1 MKSQATKGGNNLHQL
16 KEKRLKK
23 GMSCQD
29 VADKVGI
36 TKMHYW
42 YIENNKRT
50 LKIDLAFKIA
60 VALEE
65 DPKELFFNN

>member
-16 KEKRLKK
+16 KLKRLEK

-42 YIENNKRT
+42 YIENEKRT
-50 LKIDLAFKIA
+50 LKRSQIA
-60 VALEE
+60 
-65 DPKELFFNN
+65 

>member
-1 MKSQATKGGNNLHQL
+1 MKSQATRGGNNLKQL
-16 KEKRLKK
+16 KQKRLEK

-42 YIENNKRT
+42 YIENEKRT
-50 LKIDLAFKIA
+50 LKIDLAEKIA
-60 VALEE
+60 IALEE
-65 DPKELFFNN
+65 DPKELFFNS